1 MFLLRKIQKIAI
13 GWQKTNMVV
22 LLLFCSIGISAQT
35 QSNALPKPSE
45 NQLRWQDMEMYAFI
59 HYSLNTY
66 TDQEWG
72 FGNEDPKLFNPSS
85 LDCRQW
91 ARVCKQA
98 GMRGIIFTAKHHCGF
113 CMWPSAFTEYSVKNS
128 PWKNGK
134 GDVVRE
140 LADACREEGLK
151 FAVYLSPWDRNHP
164 EYGKPAYVTYFR
176 NQLRELLTNYG
187 DIFEVWFDGAN
198 GGDGWYGGANETR
211 RIDGKTYYGWAE
223 TFRMIRELQPKA
235 VIWNDGGDRGD
246 LRWVGTEAG
255 NVGET
260 NWSMMPGKGDTPWH
274 MLHYGV
280 EDGDVWC
287 PGETN
292 TSIRPGWFYHETEN
306 EHVKSLSKLMDTY
319 YKSVGR
325 NSTLLLNFPIAPNG
339 RIHPNDSLRGIAFK
353 KMIDEVFETD
363 LVKKAKKK
371 THGNVTLIE
380 FQKPTP
386 FNRFVVEEDIRQGQ
400 RVKKFSL
407 EAFVD
412 GKWQPLKDALVEG
425 SDGLT
430 TIGHRRIICFPTVNA
445 TKLRFT
451 VTDSKSVPIIKRTSV
466 YLAPELTGDIPD
478 SGEKRSSNL
487 HYFFSNP
494 RQMMIDWDTEQ
505 TISAFRYLPSQN
517 TKEGTV
523 THYTLWASTDWTNWT
538 KLASGEF
545 SNIVNNPIWQT
556 IKFPATKA
564 RILKFDADR
573 LASGERMAFDDFE
586 VVVGEPL
593 GFRNPVL
600 PGFHADPSVCRAG
613 NDFYLVNSTFQ
624 YFPGVPVFHSKD
636 LVNWE
641 QVGNCLT
648 RPSQVDLKGTDGNN
662 GIYAPTIRYN
672 NGRFYMVT
680 TVFPSR
686 RHFYVWTD
694 NPAGEWSEPV
704 VIDFAV
710 GSCDPTLY
718 FEDDKCYFLWKEGD
732 IKICEIDVKTGRQLG
747 EIHHLGTGLG
757 GRYPEG
763 PHIYKKDG
771 YYYLLLA
778 EGGTEHGHH
787 VNILRSKNLFGP
799 YQPNPDNPILS
810 HFNMKMQN
818 SQIQGLGH
826 ADLVQAPD
834 SSWWMICL
842 GYRTSGYLQHV
853 MGRETMLAPVRWE
866 QGGWPVV
873 NGDGTLQTDMKCNT
887 LPLVAMMK
895 DPVREEF
902 DYIKRNAPKDSYHSL
917 GLPMGWMSLCNP
929 DHSRYSLTE
938 RKGWLR
944 LRPSTTGLSETASPT
959 FIARRQTEL
968 NFTATALF
976 DLSHLSE
983 GMQAGITAYAAPLNH
998 YDVVAE
1004 KRNEQIIIKSNVRLG
1019 QTSHSEKEF
1028 ALSGS
1033 RAYLRITSDKDFY
1046 YLQASSDGK
1055 NFVELAKMEYRFLS
1069 TETIGGFTGVMLGLF
1084 AQCGNETSG
1093 GYADVDWFEYL
1104 IQ

>member
-1 MFLLRKIQKIAI
+1 MIKLYKVIAVALLMAMMDTKA
-13 GWQKTNMVV
+13 
-22 LLLFCSIGISAQT
+22 
-35 QSNALPKPSE
+35 NAETASTAPCGPVPTD

-72 FGNEDPKLFNPSS
+72 FGNEALELFNPSD

-98 GMRGIIFTAKHHCGF
+98 GMKGIIFTAKHHCGF
-113 CMWPSAFTEYSVKNS
+113 CMWPSEYTEYSVKNT

-140 LADACREEGLK
+140 LADACREEGLE

-164 EYGKPAYVTYFR
+164 EYGRPAYVTYFR

-187 DIFEVWFDGAN
+187 EIFEAWFDGAN

-211 RIDGKTYYGWAE
+211 KIDRTTYYEWPE
-223 TFRMIRELQPKA
+223 TYKIIRELQPKCL
-235 VIWNDGGDRGD
+235 IWNDGSDRGD

-260 NWSMMPGKGDTPWH
+260 NWSLLNKDGEVTWP
-274 MLHYGV
+274 MLHYGL
-280 EDGDVWC
+280 ENGDSWV

-353 KMIDEVFETD
+353 KMIDEVFKTD
-363 LVKKAKKK
+363 LAKNAKVK
-371 THGNVTLIE
+371 TQGNVTLVE

-386 FNRFVVEEDIRQGQ
+386 FNRFVAEEDIRQGQ
-400 RVKKFSL
+400 RVKKFTL
-407 EAFVD
+407 EALVD
-412 GKWQPLKDALVEG
+412 GKWLPQKDALVEG

-451 VTDSKSVPIIKRTSV
+451 VTDSKAKPIIKRTSV

-487 HYFFSNP
+487 HYFFSSP

-505 TISAFRYLPSQN
+505 TISSFRYLPPQN
-517 TKEGTV
+517 TKDGTV
-523 THYTLWASTDWTNWT
+523 THYTLWASSDWSNWT

-545 SNIVNNPIWQT
+545 SNIVNNPIWQA
-556 IKFPATKA
+556 IKFPTTKA

-586 VVVGEPL
+586 VVTGEPE
-593 GFRNPVL
+593 GFKNPVL

-613 NDFYLVNSTFQ
+613 DDFYLVNSTFQ

-648 RPSQVDLKGTDGNN
+648 RPSQVDLKGTDGNS

-732 IKICEIDVKTGRQLG
+732 IKICEIDVETGRQLG
-747 EIHHLGTGLG
+747 EIHHLGVGLG

-799 YQPNPDNPILS
+799 YQPNPANPILS

-873 NGDGTLQTDMKCNT
+873 NGDGTLQTDMKCQT
-887 LPLVAMMK
+887 LPLVAMPK

-902 DYIKRNAPKDSYHSL
+902 EYIKRNAPKDSYHSL

-929 DHSRYSLTE
+929 DYSRYSLTE

-944 LRPSTTGLSETASPT
+944 MRPSTTDLSETASPT
-959 FIARRQTEL
+959 FVARRQTEL

-1004 KRNEQIIIKSNVRLG
+1004 KRNGQIIIKSNVRLG
-1019 QTSHSEKEF
+1019 QTGHSEKEF
-1028 ALSGS
+1028 ALSDT

-1084 AQCGNETSG
+1084 AQCDNETG
-1093 GYADVDWFEYL
+1093 AGYADVDWFEYL
-1104 IQ
+1104 TQ

>member
-1 MFLLRKIQKIAI
+1 MTMKRIAVI
-13 GWQKTNMVV
+13 IMMVSA
-22 LLLFCSIGISAQT
+22 CITMRAQT
-35 QSNALPKPSE
+35 RYAPFRPLPNE

-72 FGNEDPKLFNPSS
+72 FGNEDLKLFNPSD

-98 GMRGIIFTAKHHCGF
+98 GMKGIIFTAKHHCGF
-113 CMWPSAFTEYSVKNS
+113 CMWPSAYTEYSVKNT

-151 FAVYLSPWDRNHP
+151 FAVYLSPWDRNHKDYGRP
-164 EYGKPAYVTYFR
+164 EYVTYFR

-187 DIFEVWFDGAN
+187 EIFEVWFDGAN

-211 RIDGKTYYGWAE
+211 KIDGKTYYGWAE

-260 NWSMMPGKGDTPWH
+260 NWSLMPSKGETPWH

-353 KMIDEVFETD
+353 KMIDEVFKTN
-363 LVKKAKKK
+363 LVEKAKIQTKASE
-371 THGNVTLIE
+371 TIIDFG
-380 FQKPTP
+380 KPTV
-386 FNRFVVEEDIRQGQ
+386 FNRFLAEEDIALGQ

-407 EAFVD
+407 EALVD
-412 GKWQPLKDALVEG
+412 GKWQSLKDALVENG
-425 SDGLT
+425 DGLT
-430 TIGHRRIICFPTVNA
+430 TIGHRRIICFPTIKA

-451 VTDSKSVPIIKRTSV
+451 ITDAKAEPIIKKMGV
-466 YLAPELTGDIPD
+466 YLAPELNADIPN
-478 SGEKRSSNL
+478 SGEKKSSGL
-487 HYFFSNP
+487 HIFFSSP
-494 RQMMIDWDTEQ
+494 TQMMIDWDKEQ
-505 TISAFRYLPSQN
+505 TITSFRYLPPHN
-517 TKEGTV
+517 TKDGTI
-523 THYTLWASTDWTNWT
+523 THYTLWASSDWSKWT

-564 RILKFDADR
+564 RILKFDAER
-573 LASGERMAFDDFE
+573 LAAGERMAFGDIE
-586 VVVGEPL
+586 VVTEL
-593 GFRNPVL
+593 NAQGFKNPVL
-600 PGFHADPSVCRAG
+600 PGFHADPSVCRVG
-613 NDFYLVNSTFQ
+613 DDFYLVNSTFQ

-641 QVGNCLT
+641 QIGNCLT
-648 RPSQVDLKGTDGNN
+648 RPSQVDLKETDGNS

-694 NPAGEWSEPV
+694 HPDGEWSEPI
-704 VIDFAV
+704 VIDFAI

-718 FEDDKCYFLWKEGD
+718 FEDGKCYFLWKEGD
-732 IKICEIDVKTGRQLG
+732 IKICEIDVETGKQLG

-787 VNILRSKNLFGP
+787 VNILRSRSLFGP
-799 YQPNPDNPILS
+799 YESNPANPILS

-818 SQIQGLGH
+818 SPIQGLGH
-826 ADLVQAPD
+826 ADLVQATD
-834 SSWWMICL
+834 STWWMICL

-853 MGRETMLAPVRWE
+853 MGRETMLAPVTWE
-866 QGGWPVV
+866 KGGWPVV
-873 NGDGTLQTDMKCNT
+873 NGDGTLQTDMKCRT
-887 LPLVAMMK
+887 LPLVPMAK
-895 DPVREEF
+895 DPIKEEF
-902 DYIKRNAPKDSYHSL
+902 DYIKRNVPKDSYHSL

-929 DHSRYSLTE
+929 DYTKYSLSE

-944 LRPSTTGLSETASPT
+944 LRPSTTDLSTTANPT
-959 FIARRQTEL
+959 FVARRQTEL
-968 NFTATALF
+968 NFSATALL
-976 DLSHLSE
+976 DLSHLTE

-1004 KRNEQIIIKSNVRLG
+1004 KRNGTIYIKSNVRLG
-1019 QTSHSEKEF
+1019 QTSHSEKDF
-1028 ALSGS
+1028 PLNGT
-1033 RAYLRITSDKDFY
+1033 RAYLRITSDKDYY
-1046 YLQASSDGK
+1046 YLQASSDGT
-1055 NFVELAKMEYRFLS
+1055 NFIELAKMEYRFLS

-1084 AQCGNETSG
+1084 AQSNSKTN
-1093 GYADVDWFEYL
+1093 GYVDIDWFEYK
-1104 IQ
+1104 